1 MQSNKNEFLNKKVIV
16 TGASSGIGQAV
27 ATFFLNSGSNVVL
40 AGQDTDSMKKV
51 CEKFPEHATLMKVNL
66 IDDINLFDFKSSVA
80 ERLNT
85 IDVLVNCAGVKFDG
99 DIEKT
104 FPQDFD
110 YTIDLNLRSVFLL
123 IKYLKPFFNPNASI
137 INVSCLYGTRPFYGM
152 ISHCMSKAGLETLT
166 RYAAAELAPL
176 SLRVN
181 AVSACPVDTNA
192 LRMIG
197 LSEDEISDYNEK
209 MKKNIPMGRIAYPS
223 DVAKAIIFLSST
235 RSSKITGQI
244 IKVDGGRSL
253 TSSGYVHYKGM
264 KNMNARFE
272 PDGVAMSQWFD
283 NFTKKVVSP
292 SPVVYPTDPIKLEQ
306 FVEEKIQSSNF
317 STRLISA
324 HSIVNAQYKTVFQND
339 DKLKEK
345 YVQKDQSISKNRDA
359 FI

>member
-1 MQSNKNEFLNKKVIV
+1 MESTKNEFLNKRIVV

-27 ATFFLNSGSNVVL
+27 ATYFLNSGALVVL
-40 AGQDTDSMKKV
+40 AGQDLNSMKKV
-51 CEKFPEHATLMKVNL
+51 CEKFPEHATLIRVNL
-66 IDDINLFDFKSSVA
+66 VEDINLFDIKSSIV
-80 ERLNT
+80 ERLGN
-85 IDVLVNCAGVKFDG
+85 IDILVNCAGVKFDG

-110 YTIDLNLRSVFLL
+110 YTVDLNVRSVFIL
-123 IKYLKPFFNPNASI
+123 IKYLKSYFNPNASI

-176 SLRVN
+176 NIRVN
-181 AVSACPVDTNA
+181 AVSACPVDTNS

-197 LSEDEISDYNEK
+197 ITEPEIAEYNEK
-209 MKKNIPMGRIAYPS
+209 MKKNVPMGRIAYPS
-223 DVAKAIIFLSST
+223 DVAKTIVFLAST

-272 PDGVAMSQWFD
+272 PDGVIMSQWVD
-283 NFTKKVVSP
+283 NWTKKIISP
-292 SPVVYPTDPIKLEQ
+292 QPVVYPTDPIKLEQ
-306 FVEEKIQSSNF
+306 FVEEKIQASNF

-324 HSIVNAQYKTVFQND
+324 HVIVNAQYKTLYQND
-339 DKLKEK
+339 EKLKEK
-345 YVQKDQSISKNRDA
+345 YVQKDQSMNQNKSN